1 MTSTPHSTRAALAA
15 AAVVGLL
22 ATACTGSSTPS
33 PTTPAAT
40 PAPSSSVPSRSGP
53 APSKPPKH
61 HAKPAPKPKGNPV
74 DPLTGLHDHPHLPV
88 VSVKIDDTAPG
99 RPQVNIDEADIVY
112 VEQVEGGLTRLLAI
126 FGSKHPYHVGYVR
139 STRPSDP
146 DLLLQFGKITAAYSG
161 GAHDSLPRM
170 YRSGLKSW
178 SNDAGA
184 PYYSRVSRAA
194 SSYINLDLNINA
206 VAKRVHTPRAH
217 SIGMKWSKKP
227 PSAGHSGKSVQ
238 VLVGGTLVDFR
249 WRPKLHEYVRYIGG
263 VAQRE
268 SDGKYVATPNVVVQK
283 CRIVPHP
290 QDTDVLGNPSQFT
303 HTTGHGKVAVFRG
316 GKRFDGKWSRK
327 KVTDGTTL
335 KLASN
340 GKPLSLHPG
349 GAWFVLA
356 PRKSHINSH

>member
-1 MTSTPHSTRAALAA
+1 
-15 AAVVGLL
+15 VGLL

-33 PTTPAAT
+33 ANGPSSPSSTSHSSSPSTSTAGKPTKHHHTTPP
-40 PAPSSSVPSRSGP
+40 PAPVHG
-53 APSKPPKH
+53 
-61 HAKPAPKPKGNPV
+61 V
-74 DPLTGLHDHPHLPV
+74 DPLTGLRDHPHLPV

-99 RPQVNIDEADIVY
+99 RPQVNIDQADIVY
-112 VEQVEGGLTRLLAI
+112 VEEVEGGLTRLMAI
-126 FGSKHPYHVGYVR
+126 FGSKHPFHVGYVR

-146 DLLLQFGKITAAYSG
+146 DLLLQYGKITAAYSG

-170 YRSGLKSW
+170 YRSGIKSW

-184 PYYSRVSRAA
+184 GYYSRISRAE

-206 VAKRVHTPRAH
+206 VARHVHTPLSH
-217 SIGMKWSKKP
+217 NIGLKWSAKP
-227 PSAGHSGKSVQ
+227 PSVGHSGKSVT

-249 WRPKLHEYVRYIGG
+249 WSPKMHEYVRYIDG
-263 VAQRE
+263 VAQHQ
-268 SDGKYVATPNVVVQK
+268 SDGKLIATPNVVVQK

-303 HTTGHGKVAVFRG
+303 HTTGHGKVAVFRD
-316 GKRFDGKWSRK
+316 GKRFDGNWARA

-335 KLASN
+335 TLASN
-340 GKPLSLHPG
+340 HKSLTLHPG

-356 PRKSHINSH
+356 PRTSKVSSH